1 MNIYLD
7 LKNFD
12 FENLNLSDYLKSIIE
27 NFPKSEIFLDDVSDV
42 NSDHIRKYHL
52 KTYKNNCEVLIYFKK
67 IIQIQH

>member
-27 NFPKSEIFLDDVSDV
+27 NFPKSEIF
-42 NSDHIRKYHL
+42 
-52 KTYKNNCEVLIYFKK
+52 F
-67 IIQIQH
+67 